1 MAEGYR
7 PVRTLSTTL
16 VVMLIICGV
25 LGGLGALLG
34 LLVAVAFPQLAGA
47 EAPGSGVETGVAI
60 GVGCQAL
67 LYLAAYLATVVVF
80 AMFVHRCCSNA
91 HALGAR
97 GMEFTPGW
105 AVGWYFIPFM
115 NLVKPYQAVQEIYR
129 ATDPQADADDWKLSY
144 VPSLFGWWWG
154 LWIVSNVLG
163 SIVGRAAL
171 SSDPAALAVGPWL
184 DVVDGVIDVALCTI
198 AILMVRALTARQEQK
213 ARVASFA

>member
-47 EAPGSGVETGVAI
+47 EAPGSGVETGD
-60 GVGCQAL
+60 
-67 LYLAAYLATVVVF
+67 
-80 AMFVHRCCSNA
+80 A